1 MKDRRRRESE
11 TDGEREREK
20 ANERAIAREKR
31 ARERA
36 RKNMLGT
43 NYAYKMYKSVWN
55 ETSLLKSVHVYVT
68 FYRIKPYQPFNQ
80 TRTSKTHNQT
90 TFSLSLYNHQPK

>member
-1 MKDRRRRESE
+1 MRQ
-11 TDGEREREK
+11 TERERERESKRKSDSEGK
-20 ANERAIAREKR
+20 ASEG
-31 ARERA
+31 ERA